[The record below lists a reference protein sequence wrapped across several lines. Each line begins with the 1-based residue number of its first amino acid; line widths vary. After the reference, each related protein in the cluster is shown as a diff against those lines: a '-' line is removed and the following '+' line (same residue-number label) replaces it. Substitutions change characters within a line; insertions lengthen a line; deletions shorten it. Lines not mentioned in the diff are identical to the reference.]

1 MENKNPITQYRNWTS
16 SENQDNQSRKEV
28 VMRKENRWKSLLS
41 METPRCL
48 FGATAIGE
56 KIYIAGGCNYQRI
69 PLSSVEV
76 YDIKL
81 NKWSRLPNMK
91 NMR

>member
-1 MENKNPITQYRNWTS
+1 M
-16 SENQDNQSRKEV
+16 SE
-28 VMRKENRWKSLLS
+28 ENRWESLPS
-41 METPRCL
+41 MQTSRCW